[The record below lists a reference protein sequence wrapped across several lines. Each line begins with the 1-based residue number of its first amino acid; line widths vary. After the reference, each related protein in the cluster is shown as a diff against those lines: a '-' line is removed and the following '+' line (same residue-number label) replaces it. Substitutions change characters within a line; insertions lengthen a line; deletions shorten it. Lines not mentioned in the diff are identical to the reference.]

1 MLTIPYLTFIDVV
14 DKIFFSLHLIHSQIG
29 ENLIGETLELR
40 IFAPN
45 GVSSEIVTA
54 LIYKE
59 NEENT
64 SDINSLNI
72 QKKELCSMNHISKK
86 NNIV

>member
-1 MLTIPYLTFIDVV
+1 MMLTIPYLTFIDVV
-14 DKIFFSLHLIHSQIG
+14 DRIFFSLRLIHSQIG
-29 ENLIGETLELR
+29 EIPELR

-64 SDINSLNI
+64 IDINSLNI
-72 QKKELCSMNHISKK
+72 QKKELSSMNHISGK